1 MCIFLC
7 IAPIFQKR
15 TNSFGMNGGD
25 DETRTRDLCRDRRGY
40 QVLSTTYKAVGDCQV
55 LDNTHKSATSR
66 VEHRVEK
73 RARIYSHTLRMS
85 RLGRKLVTSE
95 DAIRHECI

>member
-1 MCIFLC
+1 VFFLD
-7 IAPIFQKR
+7 FYLYR
-15 TNSFGMNGGD
+15 
-25 DETRTRDLCRDRRGY
+25 
-40 QVLSTTYKAVGDCQV
+40 TYKAVGDCQV

-73 RARIYSHTLRMS
+73 RARIYSHILRMS
-85 RLGRKLVTSE
+85 RLARKFATSE